1 VLLPLR
7 NFRVSLKVPQNAFG
21 LWIGAVKFER
31 TNAML
36 EDIKQDAMQ
45 RMRKSIEALQHELSR
60 VRTGRARTSLLDH
73 VTVEYYGS
81 SVPINRIANVN
92 VEDSRTLTVTPWERN
107 MVSVVE
113 KAILNSDLGL
123 NPTTAGLV
131 IRVPLPPLTEERRRS
146 LVKVVRHEAEN
157 ARVAVRNIRR
167 DANGDLKDLAKEKLI
182 SSDEERRGQEAI
194 QKLTD
199 KYVDEIDHV
208 LERKEQELLEV

>member
-1 VLLPLR
+1 
-7 NFRVSLKVPQNAFG
+7 
-21 LWIGAVKFER
+21 
-31 TNAML
+31 ML

-199 KYVDEIDHV
+199 KYVDEIDRV
-208 LERKEQELLEV
+208 LARKEQELLEV